1 MIALRV
7 FVVDDEA
14 PARRKL
20 LRFLAADPEV
30 EVVGEA
36 VNGREAVAG
45 IQRTHPD
52 LLLLDVQMP
61 DFDGFEVVKQLAP
74 PLPWIVFV
82 TAFDQYAIQAFDVHA
97 FGYLLKP
104 FDQPRFQKVLDDA
117 KHQARAHNSSIYR
130 SNSNSNSNSNSE
142 DALRRLLAEVDR
154 ARRAPSRL
162 VVEHGERMFFLAP
175 DEIDW
180 IESERNYL
188 LVHAGDKTYTIRGTL
203 DTMEERL
210 DRAEFVRINR
220 SAIVRLDAVRELQ
233 KWFHGEYKVIL
244 KSGASLTWTRRYL
257 GRQSEIL
264 QKL

>member
-1 MIALRV
+1 MTALRV

-20 LRFLAADPEV
+20 LRFLAADSEV

-36 VNGREAVAG
+36 ANGREAVAG
-45 IQRTHPD
+45 IRRTRPD

-74 PLPWIVFV
+74 PLPRIVFV
-82 TAFDQYAIQAFDVHA
+82 TAFDEYAIQAFDVHA

-104 FDQPRFQKVLDDA
+104 FDHPRFQKVIDDA
-117 KHQARAHNSSIYR
+117 KQQARTQN
-130 SNSNSNSNSNSE
+130 NSNGNASSNYD
-142 DALRRLLAEVDR
+142 DALRKLLADMER
-154 ARRAPSRL
+154 ARRVPSRL
-162 VVEHGERMFFLAP
+162 AVEEGGRIIFVAP
-175 DEIDW
+175 GEIDW

-188 LVHAGDKTYTIRGTL
+188 LLHAGPKTYTIRGTL
-203 DTMEERL
+203 DAMEERL

-220 SAIVRLDAVRELQ
+220 SAVVRLDAVRELH

-257 GRQSEIL
+257 GRQAEIL
-264 QKL
+264 RKL

>member
-1 MIALRV
+1 VSALRI
-7 FVVDDEA
+7 FVADDEA

-20 LRFLAADPEV
+20 LRFLAADSEV

-36 VNGREAVAG
+36 ANGHDAVAG
-45 IQRTHPD
+45 VRRSRPD
-52 LLLLDVQMP
+52 LLLIDVQMP

-74 PLPWIVFV
+74 PLPRIIFV

-117 KHQARAHNSSIYR
+117 KQHALSYDR
-130 SNSNSNSNSNSE
+130 SMANSE
-142 DALRRLLAEVDR
+142 DALRRLLADVER
-154 ARRAPSRL
+154 HRRAPSRL
-162 VVEHGERMFFLAP
+162 AVQQGERTFFLAHG
-175 DEIDW
+175 EIDW

-188 LVHAGDKTYTIRGTL
+188 LVHAGGKTYTIRGTL
-203 DTMEERL
+203 DALEARL

-233 KWFHGEYKVIL
+233 NWFHGEYKVLL
-244 KSGASLTWTRRYL
+244 KSGAGLTWTRRYL

>member
-1 MIALRV
+1 MTALRV

-20 LRFLAADPEV
+20 LRFLAADSEV

-36 VNGREAVAG
+36 ENGREAVAG
-45 IQRTHPD
+45 IRRTHPD

-74 PLPWIVFV
+74 PLPRIVFV

-104 FDQPRFQKVLDDA
+104 FDQPRFRKVLDDA
-117 KHQARAHNSSIYR
+117 KQHARAHNSST
-130 SNSNSNSNSNSE
+130 SSSE
-142 DALRRLLAEVDR
+142 AALRKLLADIDR
-154 ARRAPSRL
+154 GRRAPSRL
-162 VVEHGERMFFLAP
+162 VVEHGERTFFVAP

-188 LVHAGDKTYTIRGTL
+188 LIHAADKTYTLRGTL
-203 DTMEERL
+203 DAMEERL

-220 SAIVRLDAVRELQ
+220 SDIVRLDAVRELQ

-244 KSGASLTWTRRYL
+244 KSGAKLTWTRRYL
-257 GRQSEIL
+257 GRQAEIL
-264 QKL
+264 RKL

>member
-1 MIALRV
+1 MNSLRV

-20 LRFLAADPEV
+20 LRFLAADSGIEV
-30 EVVGEA
+30 AGEA
-36 VNGREAVAG
+36 ANGRDAVAG
-45 IQRTHPD
+45 IQRTQPD

-74 PLPWIVFV
+74 PLPRIVFV

-104 FDQPRFQKVLDDA
+104 FDRPRFQKVLDDA
-117 KHQARAHNSSIYR
+117 KQQARAHN
-130 SNSNSNSNSNSE
+130 NSNSSSE
-142 DALRRLLAEVDR
+142 VALRQLLADVDR
-154 ARRAPSRL
+154 ARRAPSRF
-162 VVEHGERMFFLAP
+162 VVQHGERMFFVAP
-175 DEIDW
+175 SEIDW

-188 LVHAGDKTYTIRGTL
+188 LVHAGDQTYTIRGTL
-203 DTMEERL
+203 DVMEERL

-220 SAIVRLDAVRELQ
+220 STIVRLDAVRELQ
-233 KWFHGEYKVIL
+233 KWFHGEFKAIM

-257 GRQSEIL
+257 GRQGEIL

>member
-1 MIALRV
+1 MTALRV

-20 LRFLAADPEV
+20 LRFLAADSEV

-36 VNGREAVAG
+36 ANGQEAVAG
-45 IQRTHPD
+45 IRRTHPD
-52 LLLLDVQMP
+52 LLLLDVQLP

-74 PLPWIVFV
+74 PLPRIVFV

-104 FDQPRFQKVLDDA
+104 FDRPRFKKVLDHA
-117 KHQARAHNSSIYR
+117 KEQARAHNSS
-130 SNSNSNSNSNSE
+130 SSTAE
-142 DALRRLLAEVDR
+142 EALRKLLADLDR
-154 ARRAPSRL
+154 ARRAPARL
-162 VVEHGERMFFLAP
+162 VVEQGERTFFVAP
-175 DEIDW
+175 GEIDW
-180 IESERNYL
+180 VESERNYL
-188 LVHAGDKTYTIRGTL
+188 LVHAADKTYTIRGTL
-203 DTMEERL
+203 DAMEERL
-210 DRAEFVRINR
+210 DRTEFVRINR

-257 GRQSEIL
+257 GRQAEIL

>member
-1 MIALRV
+1 MTALRV

-20 LRFLAADPEV
+20 LRFLAADSEV

-36 VNGREAVAG
+36 ANGREAVAG
-45 IQRTHPD
+45 IRRTHPD

-74 PLPWIVFV
+74 PLPRIVFV

-104 FDQPRFQKVLDDA
+104 FDQPRFRKVLDGA
-117 KHQARAHNSSIYR
+117 KQQARAHNRLS
-130 SNSNSNSNSNSE
+130 SNSE

-154 ARRAPSRL
+154 GRRAPSRL
-162 VVEHGERMFFLAP
+162 AVQHGERTFFVP
-175 DEIDW
+175 PGEIDW

-188 LVHAGDKTYTIRGTL
+188 LIHAGDKTYTIRGTL
-203 DTMEERL
+203 DAMEERL
-210 DRAEFVRINR
+210 DQAEFVRINR

-244 KSGASLTWTRRYL
+244 KSGASLAWSRRYL

>member
-1 MIALRV
+1 MTTLRV

-14 PARRKL
+14 PARRKV
-20 LRFLAADPEV
+20 LRFLAGDSEV

-36 VNGREAVAG
+36 ANGRDAVTG
-45 IQRTHPD
+45 IRRTHPD

-74 PLPWIVFV
+74 PLPRIVFV
-82 TAFDQYAIQAFDVHA
+82 TAFDEYAIRAFDVHA

-117 KHQARAHNSSIYR
+117 KEQARAHGNSS
-130 SNSNSNSNSNSE
+130 SE
-142 DALRRLLAEVDR
+142 EGLRKLLAEVEV
-154 ARRAPSRL
+154 ARRGPTRL
-162 VVEHGERMFFLAP
+162 AVEDGERIFFVTAG
-175 DEIDW
+175 DIDW

-188 LVHAGDKTYTIRGTL
+188 LIHAGAKTYTIRGTL
-203 DTMEERL
+203 DAMEERL

-220 SAIVRLDAVRELQ
+220 SAMVRVDAVRELQ
-233 KWFHGEYKVIL
+233 KWFHGEYKVML
-244 KSGASLTWTRRYL
+244 KSGASLRWTRRYL
-257 GRQSEIL
+257 GRQAQIL

>member
-1 MIALRV
+1 MTALRI
-7 FVVDDEA
+7 FVADDEA

-20 LRFLAADPEV
+20 LRFLAADSEV

-45 IQRTHPD
+45 IRRTHPD

-74 PLPWIVFV
+74 PLPRIVFV

-104 FDQPRFQKVLDDA
+104 FDQPRFRKVLDDA
-117 KHQARAHNSSIYR
+117 KQQARAHNSS
-130 SNSNSNSNSNSE
+130 SSSSDE
-142 DALRRLLAEVDR
+142 ALRHLLADVDR
-154 ARRAPSRL
+154 GRRAPSRL
-162 VVEHGERMFFLAP
+162 VVEQGERTFFVAP

-188 LVHAGDKTYTIRGTL
+188 LIHAGDKTHTIRGTL
-203 DTMEERL
+203 DAMEERL
-210 DRAEFVRINR
+210 DRTEFVRINR

-244 KSGASLTWTRRYL
+244 KSGAKLTWTRRYL
-257 GRQSEIL
+257 GRQAEIL
-264 QKL
+264 QKF

>member
-1 MIALRV
+1 MTALRV

-52 LLLLDVQMP
+52 LLLLDVQIP

-117 KHQARAHNSSIYR
+117 KQQARAHNSSSSI
-130 SNSNSNSNSNSE
+130 SSSSSNSE
-142 DALRRLLAEVDR
+142 DALRKLLAEVDR

>member
-1 MIALRV
+1 MSALRV

-36 VNGREAVAG
+36 ANGREAVPG

-61 DFDGFEVVKQLAP
+61 DFDGFEVVKQLAA
-74 PLPWIVFV
+74 PLPRIVFV

-104 FDQPRFQKVLDDA
+104 FDRPRFQKVLDDA
-117 KHQARAHNSSIYR
+117 KEQVRAQNSS
-130 SNSNSNSNSNSE
+130 SSNSE
-142 DALRRLLAEVDR
+142 LALRRLLADVER
-154 ARRAPSRL
+154 SRRLPSRL
-162 VVEHGERMFFLAP
+162 VVEQGERTFFLAP
-175 DEIDW
+175 SEVDW
-180 IESERNYL
+180 VESERNYL

-203 DTMEERL
+203 DAMEERL

-244 KSGASLTWTRRYL
+244 KAGASLTWTRRYL
-257 GRQSEIL
+257 GRQAEIL
-264 QKL
+264 QKP